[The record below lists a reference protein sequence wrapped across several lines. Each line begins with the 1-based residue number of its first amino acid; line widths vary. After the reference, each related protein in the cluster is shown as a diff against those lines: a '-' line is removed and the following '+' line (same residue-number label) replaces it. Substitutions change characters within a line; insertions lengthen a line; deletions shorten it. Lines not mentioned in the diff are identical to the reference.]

1 MGEGARGARVA
12 AARHASTSRGLMAR
26 EQLGSEFHSTEVK
39 FEMKSKSK
47 AGVSGCAD
55 PPVME
60 GPTPPAASPQPHIVP
75 CELRA
80 PRAPPPPLM

>member
-1 MGEGARGARVA
+1 VA

-26 EQLGSEFHSTEVK
+26 EQLGSELHSTGVK

-47 AGVSGCAD
+47 AEVSGCAD

-60 GPTPPAASPQPHIVP
+60 G
-75 CELRA
+75 
-80 PRAPPPPLM
+80 